1 MRPEE
6 IGYIKFRLNLEIT
19 NILWENYTRFIRVAA
34 PEAKRLKIYNNA
46 PISNNIGI
54 LISIQDETYEIIA
67 LLLSPIF
74 NNISPSAEQIT

>member
-19 NILWENYTRFIRVAA
+19 NIFN
-34 PEAKRLKIYNNA
+34 KKLKIYNNA